1 MTSNYYNEYDIGALH
16 EGTYQ
21 EVFNSDRDI
30 YGGWNQYNGL
40 DIATQSKTGPEYRP
54 YTLTIK
60 LASYGALILKK
71 LP

>member
-1 MTSNYYNEYDIGALH
+1 MTGNYYNEYDIGVIQ

-21 EVFNSDRDI
+21 EVLNTDKDI

-40 DIATQSKTGPEYRP
+40 PMTTQPRTGPEYRP